1 MTNFQELGINPNIT
15 KALSEL
21 NITTPTKIQEI
32 SIPKIKENL
41 DVMLQSETGSGKT
54 LAYLLPLIEKIDFA
68 KRENQ
73 FIILVPTHELALQVN
88 EVLNKIAEK
97 SSQPIK
103 SMVIMG
109 DVNIKRQVEKLREKP
124 QFVIGSPGRILELI
138 KLKKISAH
146 AIKTIV
152 IDECDK
158 LLDKNNIDVVN
169 NVIKTTLRDRQMIMA
184 SATITEETLSI
195 GNEIMKSPEV
205 LKCSDESKIN
215 PNITHLY
222 IACDKRD
229 KILILRKLM
238 ASIKPKKAIAFIN
251 KTDEIEILTSK
262 LQFHGLKADGI
273 HGSFMKNE
281 RRKAMT
287 DFKAERINLLVSSD
301 LSARG
306 LDIDGVTH
314 IFNIDLP
321 EDINT
326 YVHRSG
332 RTARGNNKGTV
343 ISIVSPLEIAHL
355 KSFTSNLNVDL
366 TEKTLSYGYISDVK
380 SVIKEDEPS
389 EKSKKKPTTKDK
401 ENFSTVKKKA
411 KSKSAKKN
419 GISKKSSSSKGKSST
434 KTTSN
439 KPKNKDS
446 YKSNY

>member
-54 LAYLLPLIEKIDFA
+54 LAYLLPLIEKIDFD

-88 EVLNKIAEK
+88 DVLNKIAEK

-146 AIKTIV
+146 AVKTIV

-184 SATITEETLSI
+184 SATLTEETLSI

-229 KILILRKLM
+229 KILVLRKLM

-343 ISIVSPLEIAHL
+343 ISIVSPPEIAHL

-380 SVIKEDEPS
+380 SVIKEDELL
-389 EKSKKKPTTKDK
+389 EKSKKKPATKDK
-401 ENFSTVKKKA
+401 ENFSAAKKKV

-419 GISKKSSSSKGKSST
+419 GISKKSTSSKSKSRT